1 MLQRQRKR
9 DGVTVVECAVIFP
22 IVFLL
27 LAGCIIAGIGVFRY
41 QEISALSRE
50 GARYASVRGA
60 YYEFHTG
67 KKATTPQEVY
77 DNAILPKA
85 VILDQTRL
93 SYSVTWSPDNRLG
106 GNVTVTVNYFWIPE
120 GFLGGIK
127 LSSTSTMLV
136 TY

>member
-27 LAGCIIAGIGVFRY
+27 LAGCIIAGLGVFRY

-67 KKATTPQEVY
+67 KKAVTPKEVY

-85 VILDQTRL
+85 VVLDQTRL
-93 SYSVTWSPDNRLG
+93 SYDVTWSPDNRQWG
-106 GNVTVTVNYFWIPE
+106 SVTVVVNYFWIPE

-136 TY
+136 SY